1 VDVPCR
7 RSLGLFQFDLE
18 GPRGV
23 RRIHQVL
30 QFADTGIGRSVL
42 PIHKSC
48 NRHLVTAFLPYRW
61 WLHCAQR
68 RALLDVRDQCSSE
81 HSNSQRAAVQRF
93 FRLLCTRF
101 GWIKAVFSHEQVA
114 GLRLHCCLQTDFKLH
129 INANAN
135 MENANKPEQLQAITA
150 RILQNLK
157 NLSGLNSVVS

>member
-114 GLRLHCCLQTDFKLH
+114 GLRLHCCLQQISSCTLTRTPTWR
-129 INANAN
+129 
-135 MENANKPEQLQAITA
+135 MPTSPSSCKPSPREFC
-150 RILQNLK
+150 RI
-157 NLSGLNSVVS
+157 